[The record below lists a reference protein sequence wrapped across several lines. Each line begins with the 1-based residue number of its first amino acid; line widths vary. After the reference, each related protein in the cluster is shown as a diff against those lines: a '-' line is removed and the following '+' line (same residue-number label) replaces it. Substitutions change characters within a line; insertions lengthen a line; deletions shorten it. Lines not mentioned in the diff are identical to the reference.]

1 MKKILF
7 LLLPFFSSALIIAQ
21 KKTLPSFGIADSA
34 ELQLKSCLFE
44 TDANAMKLFDIQESE
59 YEPSAFG
66 GKVVTKKRVRIKIFN
81 EKGYKY
87 ASVRVPYYAGKKSTQ
102 VGNLEGVIYTM
113 NEEGKISNQK
123 LSEEDFY
130 RQRINDRIGM
140 VTFTFPN
147 LKAGC
152 VLEYQYTIEEKRR
165 LEFDFW
171 FIQSD
176 LPVAYT
182 EMITVVPTF
191 ASVKAILF
199 GNDTVSQKKEMLT
212 KGLDK
217 EKTIYYKENIKSFRP
232 EPFMSS
238 ISDHLLRMGFILSKQ
253 KSLFMEEMPPQSIWR
268 MAANLLLKS
277 GFFDEQF
284 KKQITGTDKIVDSAS
299 KLFSPED
306 KLRYL
311 YNAVRKRF
319 LYTEGQALYPDDIA
333 DAWKKRKGSS
343 AEINMILMNLLKR
356 SGVNCHPIFVST
368 REHGKINTDF
378 PNFGQFNGCDILV
391 NINNVNYLIDASIQT
406 QSYKIPPINILNRK
420 ALLMDPDNINW
431 IMVTDDRPL
440 FKETTTLFATINKSG
455 IIETGATIASE
466 HYAKKLAIDTSQ
478 TNENSS
484 AWEFLFKKKTDEI
497 KIISDKSEDLGVDQ
511 PFIRSLEFDM
521 EATNA
526 GNFYFINPQFFST
539 KNNNP
544 FKDSLRLYDIDLGC
558 NQEIRLNLQLEIPT
572 IFTLEQVPKS
582 IIIRSPDSSF
592 IFSRLITQS
601 GREIALSQVLEI
613 RKALFTKNEYAG
625 LSEFFKQIV
634 TLMNEEIIIK
644 KNE

>member
-1 MKKILF
+1 MQ
-7 LLLPFFSSALIIAQ
+7 LLLLAIFSAILTNAQ
-21 KKTLPSFGIADSA
+21 KTTLPSFGVADYG
-34 ELQLKSCLFE
+34 ELQLKSCSFE
-44 TDANAMKLFDIQESE
+44 NDANAMKLFDIQESE

-66 GKVVTKKRVRIKIFN
+66 GKIVTKKRVRIKIFN
-81 EKGYKY
+81 EKGYKH
-87 ASVRVPYYAGKKSTQ
+87 ASVRVPYYAGKKSTH
-102 VGNLEGVIYTM
+102 VGNLEGVIYTL
-113 NEEGKISNQK
+113 NEEGKISTEK

-130 RQRINDRIGM
+130 KQKLNDRVGM
-140 VTFTFPN
+140 ISFTFPN

-191 ASVKAILF
+191 SAVKAILF
-199 GNDTVSQKKEMLT
+199 GNDTVSQKKEILT

-217 EKTIYYKENIKSFRP
+217 EKTIYYKENIKSFRR

-238 ISDHLLRMGFILSKQ
+238 VSDNLLRMGFILSKQ
-253 KSLFMEEMPPQSIWR
+253 KSNFLEEIPPQSIWR

-284 KKQITGTDKIVDSAS
+284 KKQITGTDKIVDTAS
-299 KLFSPED
+299 KMFSPED

-311 YNAVRKRF
+311 YNVVKKRI
-319 LYTEGQALYPDDIA
+319 LYTEGQALYADDIA
-333 DAWKKRKGSS
+333 DAWKRRKGSS

-391 NINNVNYLIDASIQT
+391 TINNTNYLIDASIQT

-431 IMVTDDRPL
+431 LMITDDRPL
-440 FKETTTLFATINKSG
+440 FKETTALFATINKSG
-455 IIETGATIASE
+455 IIEAGASITSE
-466 HYAKKLAIDTSQ
+466 HFAKKLAMDTSQ
-478 TNENSS
+478 NNENSS
-484 AWEFLFKKKTDEI
+484 AWESLFKMKTDGI
-497 KIISDKSEDLGVDQ
+497 KIISDKSEDLGLDQ
-511 PFIRSLEFDM
+511 PFTRSLEFDI

-526 GNFYFINPQFFST
+526 GNFYFIHPQLLFA
-539 KNNNP
+539 KNYNP

-558 NQEIRLNLQLEIPT
+558 NQEIRLNLQLEVPAT
-572 IFTLEQVPKS
+572 FALEQLPKS
-582 IIIRSPDSSF
+582 IVIRSPDSS
-592 IFSRLITQS
+592 IVFSRLISQS
-601 GREIALSQVLEI
+601 GRDISLSQILEI
-613 RKALFTKNEYAG
+613 RKALFDKSNYAG
-625 LSEFFKQIV
+625 LSEFFRQVIA
-634 TLMNEEIIIK
+634 LMSEEIIVK

>member
-1 MKKILF
+1 MRLF
-7 LLLPFFSSALIIAQ
+7 LLAIFSAILTNAQ
-21 KKTLPSFGIADSA
+21 KKTLPSFGVADYG
-34 ELQLKSCLFE
+34 ELQLKSCSFE
-44 TDANAMKLFDIQESE
+44 NDANAMKLLDIQESE

-66 GKVVTKKRVRIKIFN
+66 GKIVTKKRVRIKIFN
-81 EKGYKY
+81 EKGYKH
-87 ASVRVPYYAGKKSTQ
+87 ATVRVPYYAGKKSTQ
-102 VGNLEGVIYTM
+102 VGNLEGFIYAL
-113 NEEGKISNQK
+113 NEEGKISTQK
-123 LSEEDFY
+123 LTEEDFY
-130 RQRINDRIGM
+130 RQKLNDRVGM
-140 VTFTFPN
+140 VSFTFPN
-147 LKAGC
+147 LKPGC

-191 ASVKAILF
+191 SAVKGILF

-238 ISDHLLRMGFILSKQ
+238 VSDNLLRMGFILSKQ
-253 KSLFMEEMPPQSIWR
+253 KSNFLEEIPPQSIWR

-284 KKQITGTDKIVDSAS
+284 KKQITGTDKIVDTAS
-299 KLFSPED
+299 KMFSAED

-311 YNAVRKRF
+311 YNVVKKRI
-319 LYTEGQALYPDDIA
+319 LYTEGQALYADDIA

-378 PNFGQFNGCDILV
+378 PNFGQFNGCDVLV
-391 NINNVNYLIDASIQT
+391 TINNTNYLIDASIQT

-431 IMVTDDRPL
+431 LMITDDRPL

-455 IIETGATIASE
+455 IIEAGATITSE
-466 HYAKKLAIDTSQ
+466 HFAKKLAMDTSQ
-478 TNENSS
+478 NNENSS
-484 AWEFLFKKKTDEI
+484 AWESLFKMKTDGI
-497 KIISDKSEDLGVDQ
+497 KIISDKSEDLGLDQ
-511 PFIRSLEFDM
+511 SFTRSLEFDI
-521 EATNA
+521 EASNA
-526 GNFYFINPQFFST
+526 GNFYFINPQLLFA
-539 KNNNP
+539 KNYNP

-558 NQEIRLNLQLEIPT
+558 NQEIKLNLQLEIPAT
-572 IFTLEQVPKS
+572 FALEQLPKS
-582 IIIRSPDSSF
+582 IVIRSPDSS
-592 IFSRLITQS
+592 IVFSRLVSQS
-601 GREIALSQVLEI
+601 GRDISLSQVLEI
-613 RKALFTKNEYAG
+613 RKALFDKSNYAG
-625 LSEFFKQIV
+625 LSEFFRQVI
-634 TLMNEEIIIK
+634 TLMSEEIIVK